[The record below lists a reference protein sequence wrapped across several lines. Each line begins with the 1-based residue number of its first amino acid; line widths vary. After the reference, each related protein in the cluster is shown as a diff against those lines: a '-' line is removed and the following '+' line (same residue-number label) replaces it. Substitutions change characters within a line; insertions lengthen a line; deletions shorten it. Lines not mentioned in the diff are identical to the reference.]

1 MSIISNDKFSD
12 VISKERK
19 IISRNV
25 ESGITNTVICIL
37 IKQLGAIVS
46 FRRTKKTKNTVKMM
60 IPESI
65 TIIGTVI
72 DQNNLIEMSDL
83 LIREMIK
90 EQPINREGMS
100 DKQYNRSKE
109 SWINN
114 GLLYLLKMYG
124 YNFNIRQTKKAKL
137 TERFVKVSSIS
148 LPSGEIINE
157 KRLIEIGMEFEQFIS
172 NSFKREKV
180 LKVDS
185 SQLSSLHIPE
195 ITDILV
201 NQQCL
206 SYCSFNEQQPTTGSI
221 VVEYQPLFYTQDIG
235 IPGTIYPLRYD
246 NNYFLWFLQKNQMK
260 QTVVVIP
267 TNHKVIRVHSGFH
280 NEYILNQLKNEYHII
295 DSPILSHDI
304 LLPNNINIDIVDAD
318 SIISD
323 ADYTTL
329 IQRRKYLKDTDFVI
343 FFLKSSFNS
352 SLIQRLQFDLSPS
365 SSFLFIPI
373 EDDDLLL
380 MNCINSILKSNVEPF
395 HNDEI
400 NFADEIKS
408 FASQLSS
415 LINVDVYSLMKTNH
429 LSISDL
435 FNSSLLLSKG
445 INEDIVQSL
454 QQLFSTD
461 RFLYFFVLINNL
473 K

>member
-1 MSIISNDKFSD
+1 MVSA
-12 VISKERK
+12 KE
-19 IISRNV
+19 
-25 ESGITNTVICIL
+25 
-37 IKQLGAIVS
+37 
-46 FRRTKKTKNTVKMM
+46 
-60 IPESI
+60 P
-65 TIIGTVI
+65 
-72 DQNNLIEMSDL
+72 
-83 LIREMIK
+83 
-90 EQPINREGMS
+90 
-100 DKQYNRSKE
+100 
-109 SWINN
+109 
-114 GLLYLLKMYG
+114 
-124 YNFNIRQTKKAKL
+124 
-137 TERFVKVSSIS
+137 
-148 LPSGEIINE
+148 NE
-157 KRLIEIGMEFEQFIS
+157 T
-172 NSFKREKV
+172 NSF
-180 LKVDS
+180 
-185 SQLSSLHIPE
+185 
-195 ITDILV
+195 
-201 NQQCL
+201 
-206 SYCSFNEQQPTTGSI
+206 
-221 VVEYQPLFYTQDIG
+221 
-235 IPGTIYPLRYD
+235 
-246 NNYFLWFLQKNQMK
+246 
-260 QTVVVIP
+260 
-267 TNHKVIRVHSGFH
+267 IRVHSGFH

-415 LINVDVYSLMKTNH
+415 LINDDVYSLMKTNH